1 MIQQLMTENRFIS
14 LAPDDPDDSDTDTEP
29 TEPCITERP
38 HDDVSAASDGTVYFD
53 AWEADDD
60 TPYFQQ
66 GAELPPRE
74 EWEIAA
80 PIDFSNVQ
88 GTLQISHQL
97 DELFLSEK
105 EILISKD

>member
-1 MIQQLMTENRFIS
+1 MTENRFIS

-29 TEPCITERP
+29 TKPCITERL

-66 GAELPPRE
+66 GAELPHERSGKLLRLLTSPTTRV
-74 EWEIAA
+74 
-80 PIDFSNVQ
+80 PYR
-88 GTLQISHQL
+88 
-97 DELFLSEK
+97 
-105 EILISKD
+105 

>member
-14 LAPDDPDDSDTDTEP
+14 LAPDDPDDSDTDMEP

-38 HDDVSAASDGTVYFD
+38 HDDVSAASDGTRSTLML
-53 AWEADDD
+53 WEADDD

-80 PIDFSNVQ
+80 PIDFSDVP
-88 GTLQISHQL
+88 GYPADKSPTGRTLPL
-97 DELFLSEK
+97 GERD
-105 EILISKD
+105 

>member
-1 MIQQLMTENRFIS
+1 MIQQLMAENRFIS

-66 GAELPPRE
+66 GAELPHERSGKLPR
-74 EWEIAA
+74 
-80 PIDFSNVQ
+80 
-88 GTLQISHQL
+88 L
-97 DELFLSEK
+97 
-105 EILISKD
+105 LISPTSRVPYR